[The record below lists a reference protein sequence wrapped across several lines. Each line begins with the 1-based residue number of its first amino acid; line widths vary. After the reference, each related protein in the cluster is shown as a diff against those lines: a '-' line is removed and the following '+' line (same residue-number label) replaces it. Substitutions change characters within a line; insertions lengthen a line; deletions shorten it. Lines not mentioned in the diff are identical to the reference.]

1 MQDYKIKNRKG
12 ILGLDTSTKF
22 ILALLILGVIGFISV
37 LALNNL
43 SDIDIGGNIET
54 VTIGTFKNNSV
65 NITSLGAVPANITGL
80 PLTLSL
86 SLTNIV
92 VTANN
97 TINNLTSTVDLA
109 NFTINSTGG
118 FTNASANPYFDRLVN
133 ITGLLSYTIPGDA
146 RELNANV
153 TRGIDELFTNSTT
166 WFSLIAIVII
176 ILIIAVVII
185 AVKGFGGEK
194 L

>member
-109 NFTINSTGG
+109 NFTI
-118 FTNASANPYFDRLVN
+118 
-133 ITGLLSYTIPGDA
+133 
-146 RELNANV
+146 
-153 TRGIDELFTNSTT
+153 GIDELFTNSTT